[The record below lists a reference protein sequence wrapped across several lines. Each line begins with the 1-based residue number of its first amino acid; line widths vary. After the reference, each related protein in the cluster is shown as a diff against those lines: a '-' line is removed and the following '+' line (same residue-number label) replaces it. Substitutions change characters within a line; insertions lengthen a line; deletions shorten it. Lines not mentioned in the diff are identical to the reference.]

1 MRAHPFTIAL
11 MALALVGFATDAA
24 AQDSPAHAHMGHVA
38 DGFRGTPDGMG
49 LLPTAVAEAEV
60 AAMHAGLAARDLTDL
75 DAMQRHTGHVQH
87 AVDPSV
93 VENGPGAGYGVK
105 QAASGAARHISMAAD
120 SEGATDNIRNHSNHV
135 STSAN
140 NTVARADR
148 ILELAAQIQEAES
161 ADAAAPLVEEMAEV
175 AGQLVSGLDANG
187 DGRVGWQEGE
197 GGLEQA
203 SAHMGFMKRGEG
215 MGG

>member
-1 MRAHPFTIAL
+1 
-11 MALALVGFATDAA
+11 
-24 AQDSPAHAHMGHVA
+24 MGHVA

-49 LLPTAVAEAEV
+49 LLPAAIAEAEV

-75 DAMQRHTGHVQH
+75 DAMKRHTGHVQH
-87 AVDPSV
+87 AVDPTV

-105 QAASGAARHISMAAD
+105 QGASGAARHISMAAD
-120 SEGATDNIRNHSNHV
+120 SEGATDNIRTHSNHV
-135 STSAN
+135 ATSAN

-203 SAHMGFMKRGEG
+203 NAHMGFMKRGEG